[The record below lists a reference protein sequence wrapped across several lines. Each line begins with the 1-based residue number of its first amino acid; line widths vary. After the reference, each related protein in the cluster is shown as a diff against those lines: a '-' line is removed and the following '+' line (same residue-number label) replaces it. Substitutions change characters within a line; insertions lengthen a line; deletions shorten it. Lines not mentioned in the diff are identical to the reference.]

1 MAKATK
7 RPTVRRTARRPLK
20 RPAARP
26 RPKAPSGSAPYLG
39 QIEIFA
45 FHFAPAGWTQCQG
58 QLLPIAQNMALFS
71 LIGTAYGGNGVNDF
85 ALPDLKPLGPAGPGY
100 FIYISPTATF
110 PPR

>member
-26 RPKAPSGSAPYLG
+26 RPKAPSGSGPYLG
-39 QIEIFA
+39 QIDIFA
-45 FHFAPAGWTQCQG
+45 FGFAPTGWAQCQG

-71 LIGTAYGGNGVNDF
+71 LIGTTYGGNGVNDF

-100 FIYISPTATF
+100 YIHISSQAAIPQ
-110 PPR
+110 R